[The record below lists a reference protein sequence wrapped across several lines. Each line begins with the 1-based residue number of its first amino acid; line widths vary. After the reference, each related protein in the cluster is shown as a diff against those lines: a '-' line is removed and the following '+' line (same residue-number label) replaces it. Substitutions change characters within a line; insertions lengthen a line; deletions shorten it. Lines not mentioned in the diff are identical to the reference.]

1 MRDLWIKSVFCC
13 CVHVVNF
20 NNLYILF
27 LFTFSSYTDI
37 LLEPK
42 MPPILIM

>member
-1 MRDLWIKSVFCC
+1 MRDLWVKTVFFFG
-13 CVHVVNF
+13 VVNF

-42 MPPILIM
+42 MPPIP